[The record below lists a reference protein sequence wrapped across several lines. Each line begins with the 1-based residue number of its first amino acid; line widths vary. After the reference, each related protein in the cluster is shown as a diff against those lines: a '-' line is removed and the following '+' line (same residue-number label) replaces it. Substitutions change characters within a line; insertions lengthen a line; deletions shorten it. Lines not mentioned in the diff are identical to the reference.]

1 MNEIGNLFSTS
12 QLLSLEIEIIKASK
26 QSKQNFFAKK
36 NSIQFKIIHIDL
48 LTLRL
53 NELNTL
59 FWECEY
65 IHIIIED

>member
-36 NSIQFKIIHIDL
+36 NSIQFKIIHTDL

-59 FWECEY
+59 FWECELY
-65 IHIIIED
+65 YNRRL